1 MWACVPS
8 NLGQKILTLSIHLE
22 DGVGLIVYV
31 GNSSFNQDSHFFKPT
46 EEKLS
51 SMETKLY
58 KTCLFALILI
68 AS

>member
-1 MWACVPS
+1 MWTCIPS

-22 DGVGLIVYV
+22 DRVGLSVYV
-31 GNSSFNQDSHFFKPT
+31 GNSSFNQDSHFLKPT